1 MNSLKENSVLQTLIK
16 VFNSYVFREKED
28 NQEIK
33 TLSKIG
39 VIQLYF
45 DYNII
50 DTCGYNILHLNEYLH
65 QISPDN
71 DEITFEQFLLLLFY
85 IYESQINPKFDEEN
99 EVNDMTIENIND
111 ISDNRQDITDKNN
124 LIKIILEDYENGKK
138 YFKFCV
144 PNLRNEIF
152 KALLNYETIDQIS
165 KYMYAFNEEIFSKYQ
180 TKNKDK
186 NFYYIKIIK
195 LNPFFIENHLTSV
208 FNGEELMNFVQV
220 FTKLNLKTE
229 SMKQEFASI
238 FDHPMP
244 ENQLNDFYDNNFSSP
259 RDFNF
264 NFSSL
269 LLMMAIMANNL
280 PSTKEAE
287 LDEKIRFFFEEI
299 LNLKRDDADLI
310 TERIIKDN
318 EEELDDELLE
328 ESSTLLSAKNKK
340 EFTKDDLELIHDFFT
355 NLDRLCPNSDSNV
368 LLFSNQYQNP
378 AKKIYTNITDEKKPK
393 FPVEKLFVEIEEEQE
408 RQIAKKEEILIKK
421 AKKAKKDP
429 KNKSTN
435 PYDTKMGELLNKEQE
450 EERYLGKKNIK
461 SLTNR
466 FIKKTMKE
474 ILPNTKVFPTIIKE
488 ILSLPENLPQKSM
501 ELVVMSLEDR
511 VNGDYEKAIKRLE
524 KAQEF
529 LPKDINKINWQT
541 ELYFNLTL
549 GSLYEAMDLN
559 FQTIKY
565 FSEALHNHEKL
576 ISFSPDNALPFSF
589 IGEFFIKMKE
599 YEWALR
605 CYTKAKMIREET
617 IGGDT
622 IDTATIYNNLGV
634 AAFCL
639 ESYLP
644 ANGYFMMAYEIYK
657 NLMGINHM
665 RTIIIKENLSKLKN
679 MNFNKDV
686 EFKTLSKYA
695 TPAQLVKN
703 PKNKK
708 IEILYKY
715 LIF

>member
-1 MNSLKENSVLQTLIK
+1 MDLALKENSVLETLTK
-16 VFNSYVFREKED
+16 VFNSYVFREKKD
-28 NQEIK
+28 NPEFKSLTKNSIFQIF
-33 TLSKIG
+33 
-39 VIQLYF
+39 F
-45 DYNII
+45 DYNIM
-50 DTCGYNILHLNEYLH
+50 DTCGYNILHINEFLH
-65 QISPDN
+65 QLVPDDN
-71 DEITFEQFLLLLFY
+71 EEVTFEKFLILIFY
-85 IYESQINPKFDEEN
+85 IYETQIQPKFDEEN
-99 EVNDMTIENIND
+99 DVSDLTIENVND
-111 ISDNRQDITDKNN
+111 ISDNRKEISEGDNI
-124 LIKIILEDYENGKK
+124 IKIILEDYENGKK
-138 YFKFCV
+138 FFKFCI
-144 PNLRNEIF
+144 PFLKNEYFNQLI
-152 KALLNYETIDQIS
+152 NYETIDLIS
-165 KYMYAFNEEIFSKYQ
+165 KYMYALNEDIFTRYQ
-180 TKNKDK
+180 AQRKNT
-186 NFYYIKIIK
+186 NFYFLNIIK
-195 LNPFFIENHLTSV
+195 LNALFIENHITSV
-208 FNGEELMNFVQV
+208 FKGEELMNFVQV
-220 FTKLNLKTE
+220 FTKFNLKYE
-229 SMKQEFASI
+229 NLRQEFAAI
-238 FDHPMP
+238 FESQMS
-244 ENQLNDFYDNNFSSP
+244 ENQLNDFYGNNFSSAK
-259 RDFNF
+259 DINLS
-264 NFSSL
+264 FSSFI
-269 LLMMAIMANNL
+269 LLMAILAINL
-280 PSTKEAE
+280 PSTQDADINER
-287 LDEKIRFFFEEI
+287 IRFFFEEI

-310 TERIIKDN
+310 TERIIKEK
-318 EEELDDELLE
+318 EEEIDNELLE
-328 ESSTLLSAKNKK
+328 ESEKLNSAKNKK
-340 EFTKDDLELIHDFFT
+340 DFTKDDIELIHEFFT
-355 NLDRLCPNSDSNV
+355 NLDKLCPPPDENV
-368 LLFSNQYQNP
+368 ILFSNQYSSP
-378 AKKIYTNITDEKKPK
+378 TRSLYTNKIENKIPK
-393 FPVEKLFVEIEEEQE
+393 FPTEKLYIEKEEEQE
-408 RQIAKKEEILIKK
+408 RQIAKKEELLISK

-429 KNKSTN
+429 KNKNTN

-511 VNGDYEKAIKRLE
+511 VNGDYEKAIKRFE

-605 CYTKAKMIREET
+605 CYSKAKMIREET

-703 PKNKK
+703 PKKK
-708 IEILYKY
+708 K
-715 LIF
+715 

>member
-1 MNSLKENSVLQTLIK
+1 MDLALKENSVLETLTK
-16 VFNSYVFREKED
+16 VFNSYVFREKKD
-28 NQEIK
+28 NPEFKSLTKNSIFQIF
-33 TLSKIG
+33 
-39 VIQLYF
+39 F
-45 DYNII
+45 DYNIM
-50 DTCGYNILHLNEYLH
+50 DTCGYNILHINEFLH
-65 QISPDN
+65 QLVPDDN
-71 DEITFEQFLLLLFY
+71 EEVTFEKFLILIFY
-85 IYESQINPKFDEEN
+85 IYETQIQPKFDEEN
-99 EVNDMTIENIND
+99 DVSDLTIENVND
-111 ISDNRQDITDKNN
+111 ISDNRKEISEGDNI
-124 LIKIILEDYENGKK
+124 IKIILEDYENGKK
-138 YFKFCV
+138 FFKFCI
-144 PNLRNEIF
+144 PFLKNEYFNQLI
-152 KALLNYETIDQIS
+152 NYETIDLIS
-165 KYMYAFNEEIFSKYQ
+165 KYMYALNEDIFTRYQ
-180 TKNKDK
+180 AQKKNR
-186 NFYYIKIIK
+186 NFYFLNIIK
-195 LNPFFIENHLTSV
+195 LNALFIENHITSV
-208 FNGEELMNFVQV
+208 FKGEELMNFVQV
-220 FTKLNLKTE
+220 FTKFNLKYE
-229 SMKQEFASI
+229 NLRQEFAAI
-238 FDHPMP
+238 FESQMS
-244 ENQLNDFYDNNFSSP
+244 ENQLNDFYGNNFSSAK
-259 RDFNF
+259 DINLS
-264 NFSSL
+264 FSSFI
-269 LLMMAIMANNL
+269 LLMAILAINL
-280 PSTKEAE
+280 PSTQDADINER
-287 LDEKIRFFFEEI
+287 IQFFFEEI

-310 TERIIKDN
+310 TERIIKEK
-318 EEELDDELLE
+318 EEEIDNELLE
-328 ESSTLLSAKNKK
+328 ESEKLNSAKNKK
-340 EFTKDDLELIHDFFT
+340 DFTKDDIELIHEFFT
-355 NLDRLCPNSDSNV
+355 NLDKLCPPPDENV
-368 LLFSNQYQNP
+368 ILFSNQYSSP
-378 AKKIYTNITDEKKPK
+378 TRSLYTNKIENKIPK
-393 FPVEKLFVEIEEEQE
+393 FPTEKLYIEKEEEQE
-408 RQIAKKEEILIKK
+408 RQIAKKEELLISK

-429 KNKSTN
+429 KNKNTN

-703 PKNKK
+703 PKKK
-708 IEILYKY
+708 K
-715 LIF
+715 

>member
-1 MNSLKENSVLQTLIK
+1 MDLALKENSVLETLTK
-16 VFNSYVFREKED
+16 VFNSYVFREKKD
-28 NQEIK
+28 NPEFKSLTKNSIFQIF
-33 TLSKIG
+33 
-39 VIQLYF
+39 F
-45 DYNII
+45 DYNIM
-50 DTCGYNILHLNEYLH
+50 DTCGYNILHINEFLH
-65 QISPDN
+65 QLVPDDN
-71 DEITFEQFLLLLFY
+71 EEVTFEKFLILIFY
-85 IYESQINPKFDEEN
+85 IYETQIQPKFDEEN
-99 EVNDMTIENIND
+99 DVSDLTIENVND
-111 ISDNRQDITDKNN
+111 ISDNRKEISEGDNI
-124 LIKIILEDYENGKK
+124 IKIILEDYENGKK
-138 YFKFCV
+138 FFKFCI
-144 PNLRNEIF
+144 PFLKNEYFNQLI
-152 KALLNYETIDQIS
+152 NYETIDLIS
-165 KYMYAFNEEIFSKYQ
+165 KYMYALNEDIFTRYQ
-180 TKNKDK
+180 AQRKNT
-186 NFYYIKIIK
+186 NFYFLNIIK
-195 LNPFFIENHLTSV
+195 LNALFIENHITSV
-208 FNGEELMNFVQV
+208 FKGEELMNFVQV
-220 FTKLNLKTE
+220 FTKFNLKYE
-229 SMKQEFASI
+229 NLRQEFAAI
-238 FDHPMP
+238 FESQMS
-244 ENQLNDFYDNNFSSP
+244 ENQLNDFYGNNFSSAK
-259 RDFNF
+259 DINLS
-264 NFSSL
+264 FSSFI
-269 LLMMAIMANNL
+269 LLMAILAINL
-280 PSTKEAE
+280 PSTQDADINER
-287 LDEKIRFFFEEI
+287 IRFFFEEI

-310 TERIIKDN
+310 TERIIKEK
-318 EEELDDELLE
+318 EEEIDNELLE
-328 ESSTLLSAKNKK
+328 ESEKLNSAKNKK
-340 EFTKDDLELIHDFFT
+340 DFTKDDIELIHEFFT
-355 NLDRLCPNSDSNV
+355 NLDKLCPPPDENV
-368 LLFSNQYQNP
+368 ILFSNQYSSP
-378 AKKIYTNITDEKKPK
+378 TLSLYTNKIENKIPK
-393 FPVEKLFVEIEEEQE
+393 FPTEKLYIEKEEEQE
-408 RQIAKKEEILIKK
+408 RQIAKKEELLISK

-429 KNKSTN
+429 KNKNTN

-450 EERYLGKKNIK
+450 EERYLGKENIK

-703 PKNKK
+703 PKKK
-708 IEILYKY
+708 K
-715 LIF
+715 

>member
-1 MNSLKENSVLQTLIK
+1 MDLALKENSVLETLTK
-16 VFNSYVFREKED
+16 VFNSYVFREKKD
-28 NQEIK
+28 NPEFKSLTKNSIFQIF
-33 TLSKIG
+33 
-39 VIQLYF
+39 F
-45 DYNII
+45 DYNIM
-50 DTCGYNILHLNEYLH
+50 DTCGYNILHINEFLH
-65 QISPDN
+65 QLVPDDN
-71 DEITFEQFLLLLFY
+71 EEVTFEKFLILIFY
-85 IYESQINPKFDEEN
+85 IYETQIQPKFDEEN
-99 EVNDMTIENIND
+99 DVSDLTIENVND
-111 ISDNRQDITDKNN
+111 ISDNRKEISEGDNI
-124 LIKIILEDYENGKK
+124 IKIILEDYENGKK
-138 YFKFCV
+138 FFKFCI
-144 PNLRNEIF
+144 PFLKNEYFNQLI
-152 KALLNYETIDQIS
+152 NYETIDLIS
-165 KYMYAFNEEIFSKYQ
+165 KYMYALNEDIFTRYQ
-180 TKNKDK
+180 AQRKNT
-186 NFYYIKIIK
+186 NFYFLNIIK
-195 LNPFFIENHLTSV
+195 LNALFIENHITSV
-208 FNGEELMNFVQV
+208 FKGEELMNFVQV
-220 FTKLNLKTE
+220 FTKFNLKYE
-229 SMKQEFASI
+229 NLRQEFAAI
-238 FDHPMP
+238 FESQMS
-244 ENQLNDFYDNNFSSP
+244 ENQLNDFYGNNFSSAK
-259 RDFNF
+259 DINLS
-264 NFSSL
+264 FSSFI
-269 LLMMAIMANNL
+269 LLMAILAINL
-280 PSTKEAE
+280 PSTQDADINER
-287 LDEKIRFFFEEI
+287 IRFFFEEI

-310 TERIIKDN
+310 TERIIKEK
-318 EEELDDELLE
+318 EEEIDNELLE
-328 ESSTLLSAKNKK
+328 ESEKLNSAKNKK
-340 EFTKDDLELIHDFFT
+340 DFTKDDIELIHEFFT
-355 NLDRLCPNSDSNV
+355 NLDKLCPPPDENV
-368 LLFSNQYQNP
+368 ILFSNQYSSP
-378 AKKIYTNITDEKKPK
+378 TRSLYTNKIENKIPK
-393 FPVEKLFVEIEEEQE
+393 FPTEKLYIEKEEEQE
-408 RQIAKKEEILIKK
+408 RQIAKKEELLISK

-429 KNKSTN
+429 KNKNTN
-435 PYDTKMGELLNKEQE
+435 PYDTKMGELLNKEKE
-450 EERYLGKKNIK
+450 EERYLGKENIK

-703 PKNKK
+703 PKKK
-708 IEILYKY
+708 K
-715 LIF
+715 

>member
-1 MNSLKENSVLQTLIK
+1 MDLALKENSVLETLTK
-16 VFNSYVFREKED
+16 VFNSYVFREKKD
-28 NQEIK
+28 NPEFKSLTKNSIFQIF
-33 TLSKIG
+33 
-39 VIQLYF
+39 F
-45 DYNII
+45 DYNIM
-50 DTCGYNILHLNEYLH
+50 DTCGYNILHINEFLH
-65 QISPDN
+65 QLVPDDN
-71 DEITFEQFLLLLFY
+71 KEVTFEKFLILIFY
-85 IYESQINPKFDEEN
+85 IYETQIQPKFDEEN
-99 EVNDMTIENIND
+99 DVSDLTIENVND
-111 ISDNRQDITDKNN
+111 ISDNRKEISEGDNI
-124 LIKIILEDYENGKK
+124 IKIILEDYENGKK
-138 YFKFCV
+138 FFKFCI
-144 PNLRNEIF
+144 PFLKNEYFNQLI
-152 KALLNYETIDQIS
+152 NYETIDLIS
-165 KYMYAFNEEIFSKYQ
+165 KYMYALNEDIFTRYQ
-180 TKNKDK
+180 AQRKNT
-186 NFYYIKIIK
+186 NFYFLNIIK
-195 LNPFFIENHLTSV
+195 LNALFIENHITSV
-208 FNGEELMNFVQV
+208 FKGEELMNFVQV
-220 FTKLNLKTE
+220 FTKFNLKYE
-229 SMKQEFASI
+229 NLRQEFAAI
-238 FDHPMP
+238 FESQMS
-244 ENQLNDFYDNNFSSP
+244 ENQLNDFYGNNFSSAK
-259 RDFNF
+259 DINLS
-264 NFSSL
+264 FSSFI
-269 LLMMAIMANNL
+269 LLMAILAINL
-280 PSTKEAE
+280 PSTQDADINER
-287 LDEKIRFFFEEI
+287 IRFFFEEI

-310 TERIIKDN
+310 TERIIKEK
-318 EEELDDELLE
+318 EEEIDNELLE
-328 ESSTLLSAKNKK
+328 ESEKLNSAKNKK
-340 EFTKDDLELIHDFFT
+340 DFTKDDIELIHEFFT
-355 NLDRLCPNSDSNV
+355 NLDKLCPPPDENV
-368 LLFSNQYQNP
+368 ILFSNQYSSP
-378 AKKIYTNITDEKKPK
+378 TRSLYTNKIENKIPK
-393 FPVEKLFVEIEEEQE
+393 FPTEKLYIEKEEEQE
-408 RQIAKKEEILIKK
+408 RQIAKKEELLISK

-429 KNKSTN
+429 KNKNTN

-450 EERYLGKKNIK
+450 EERYLGKENIK

-589 IGEFFIKMKE
+589 IGEFLIKMKE

-703 PKNKK
+703 PKKK
-708 IEILYKY
+708 K
-715 LIF
+715 

>member
-1 MNSLKENSVLQTLIK
+1 MDLALKENSVLETLTK
-16 VFNSYVFREKED
+16 VFNSYVFREKKD
-28 NQEIK
+28 NPEFKSLTKNSIFQIF
-33 TLSKIG
+33 
-39 VIQLYF
+39 F
-45 DYNII
+45 DYNIM
-50 DTCGYNILHLNEYLH
+50 DTCGYNILHINEFLH
-65 QISPDN
+65 QLVPDDN
-71 DEITFEQFLLLLFY
+71 EEVTFEKFLILIFY
-85 IYESQINPKFDEEN
+85 IYETQIQPKFDEEN
-99 EVNDMTIENIND
+99 DVSDLTIENVND
-111 ISDNRQDITDKNN
+111 ISDNRKEISEGDNI
-124 LIKIILEDYENGKK
+124 IKIILEDYENGKK
-138 YFKFCV
+138 FFKFCI
-144 PNLRNEIF
+144 PFLKNEYFNQLI
-152 KALLNYETIDQIS
+152 NYETIDLIS
-165 KYMYAFNEEIFSKYQ
+165 KYMYALNEDIFTRYQ
-180 TKNKDK
+180 AQRKNT
-186 NFYYIKIIK
+186 NFYFLNIIK
-195 LNPFFIENHLTSV
+195 LNALFIENHITSV
-208 FNGEELMNFVQV
+208 FKGEELMNFVQV
-220 FTKLNLKTE
+220 FTKFNLKFE
-229 SMKQEFASI
+229 NLRQEFAAI
-238 FDHPMP
+238 FESQMS
-244 ENQLNDFYDNNFSSP
+244 ENQLNDFYGNNFSSAK
-259 RDFNF
+259 DINLS
-264 NFSSL
+264 FSSFI
-269 LLMMAIMANNL
+269 LLMAILAINL
-280 PSTKEAE
+280 PSTQDADINER
-287 LDEKIRFFFEEI
+287 IRFFFEEI

-310 TERIIKDN
+310 TERIIKEK
-318 EEELDDELLE
+318 EEEIDNELLE
-328 ESSTLLSAKNKK
+328 ESEKLNSAKNKK
-340 EFTKDDLELIHDFFT
+340 DFTKDDIELIHEFFT
-355 NLDRLCPNSDSNV
+355 NLDKLCPPPDENV
-368 LLFSNQYQNP
+368 ILFSNQYSSP
-378 AKKIYTNITDEKKPK
+378 TRSLYTNKIENKIPK
-393 FPVEKLFVEIEEEQE
+393 FPTEKLYIEKEEEQE
-408 RQIAKKEEILIKK
+408 RQIAKKEELLISK

-429 KNKSTN
+429 KNKNTN

-695 TPAQLVKN
+695 TASIN
-703 PKNKK
+703 
-708 IEILYKY
+708 
-715 LIF
+715 

>member
-1 MNSLKENSVLQTLIK
+1 MDLALKENSVLETLTK
-16 VFNSYVFREKED
+16 VFNSYVFREKKD
-28 NQEIK
+28 NPEFKSLTKNSIFQIF
-33 TLSKIG
+33 
-39 VIQLYF
+39 F
-45 DYNII
+45 DYNIM
-50 DTCGYNILHLNEYLH
+50 DTCGYNILHINEFLH
-65 QISPDN
+65 QLVPDDN
-71 DEITFEQFLLLLFY
+71 EEVTFEKFLILIFY
-85 IYESQINPKFDEEN
+85 IYETQIQPKFDEEN
-99 EVNDMTIENIND
+99 DVSDLTIENVND
-111 ISDNRQDITDKNN
+111 ISDNRKEISEGDNI
-124 LIKIILEDYENGKK
+124 IKIILEDYENGKK
-138 YFKFCV
+138 FFKFCI
-144 PNLRNEIF
+144 PFLKNEYFNQLI
-152 KALLNYETIDQIS
+152 NYETIDLIS
-165 KYMYAFNEEIFSKYQ
+165 KYMYALNEDIFTRYQ
-180 TKNKDK
+180 AQRKNT
-186 NFYYIKIIK
+186 NFYFLNIIK
-195 LNPFFIENHLTSV
+195 LNALFIENHITSV
-208 FNGEELMNFVQV
+208 FKGEELMNFVQV
-220 FTKLNLKTE
+220 FTKFNLKYE
-229 SMKQEFASI
+229 NLRQEFAAI
-238 FDHPMP
+238 FESQMS
-244 ENQLNDFYDNNFSSP
+244 ENQLNDFYGNNFSSAK
-259 RDFNF
+259 DINLS
-264 NFSSL
+264 FSSFI
-269 LLMMAIMANNL
+269 LLMAILAINL
-280 PSTKEAE
+280 PSTQDADINER
-287 LDEKIRFFFEEI
+287 IRFFFEEI

-310 TERIIKDN
+310 TERIIKEK
-318 EEELDDELLE
+318 EEEIDNELLE
-328 ESSTLLSAKNKK
+328 ESEKLNSAKNKK
-340 EFTKDDLELIHDFFT
+340 DFTKDDIELIHEFFI
-355 NLDRLCPNSDSNV
+355 NLDKLCPPPDENV
-368 LLFSNQYQNP
+368 ILFSNQYSSP
-378 AKKIYTNITDEKKPK
+378 TRSLYTNKIENKIPK
-393 FPVEKLFVEIEEEQE
+393 FPTEKLYIEKEEEQE
-408 RQIAKKEEILIKK
+408 RQIAKKEELLISK

-429 KNKSTN
+429 KNKNTN

-450 EERYLGKKNIK
+450 EERYLGKENIK

-703 PKNKK
+703 PKKK
-708 IEILYKY
+708 K
-715 LIF
+715 

>member
-1 MNSLKENSVLQTLIK
+1 MDLALKENSVLETLTK
-16 VFNSYVFREKED
+16 VFNSYVFREKKD
-28 NQEIK
+28 NPEFKSLTKNSIFQIF
-33 TLSKIG
+33 
-39 VIQLYF
+39 F
-45 DYNII
+45 DYNIM
-50 DTCGYNILHLNEYLH
+50 DTCGYNILHINEFLH
-65 QISPDN
+65 QLVPDDN
-71 DEITFEQFLLLLFY
+71 EEVTFEKFLILIFY
-85 IYESQINPKFDEEN
+85 IYETQIQPKFDEEN
-99 EVNDMTIENIND
+99 DVSDLTIENVND
-111 ISDNRQDITDKNN
+111 ISDNRKEISEGDNI
-124 LIKIILEDYENGKK
+124 IKIILEDYENGKK
-138 YFKFCV
+138 FFKFCI
-144 PNLRNEIF
+144 PFLKNEYFNQLI
-152 KALLNYETIDQIS
+152 NYETIDLIS
-165 KYMYAFNEEIFSKYQ
+165 KYMYALNEDIFTRYQ
-180 TKNKDK
+180 AQRKNT
-186 NFYYIKIIK
+186 NFYFLNIIK
-195 LNPFFIENHLTSV
+195 LNALFIENHITSV
-208 FNGEELMNFVQV
+208 FKGEELMNFIQV
-220 FTKLNLKTE
+220 FTKFNLKYE
-229 SMKQEFASI
+229 NLRQEFAAI
-238 FDHPMP
+238 FESQMS
-244 ENQLNDFYDNNFSSP
+244 ENQLNDFYGNNFSSAK
-259 RDFNF
+259 DINLS
-264 NFSSL
+264 FSSFI
-269 LLMMAIMANNL
+269 LLMAILAINL
-280 PSTKEAE
+280 PSTQDADINER
-287 LDEKIRFFFEEI
+287 IRFFFEEI

-310 TERIIKDN
+310 TERIIKEK
-318 EEELDDELLE
+318 EEEIDNELLE
-328 ESSTLLSAKNKK
+328 ESEKLNSAKNKK
-340 EFTKDDLELIHDFFT
+340 DFTKDDIELIHEFFT
-355 NLDRLCPNSDSNV
+355 NLDKLCPPPDENV
-368 LLFSNQYQNP
+368 ILFSNQYSSPTRNL
-378 AKKIYTNITDEKKPK
+378 YTNKIENKIPK
-393 FPVEKLFVEIEEEQE
+393 FPTEKLYIEKEEEQE
-408 RQIAKKEEILIKK
+408 RQIAKKEELLISK

-429 KNKSTN
+429 KNKNTN

-450 EERYLGKKNIK
+450 EERYLGKENIK

-605 CYTKAKMIREET
+605 CYSKAKMIREET

-703 PKNKK
+703 PKKK
-708 IEILYKY
+708 K
-715 LIF
+715 

>member
-1 MNSLKENSVLQTLIK
+1 MDLALKENSVLETLTK
-16 VFNSYVFREKED
+16 VFNSYVFREKKD
-28 NQEIK
+28 NPEFKSLTKNSIFQIF
-33 TLSKIG
+33 
-39 VIQLYF
+39 F
-45 DYNII
+45 DYNIM
-50 DTCGYNILHLNEYLH
+50 DTCGYNILHINEFLH
-65 QISPDN
+65 QLVPDDN
-71 DEITFEQFLLLLFY
+71 EEVTFEKFLILIFY
-85 IYESQINPKFDEEN
+85 IYETQIQPKFDEEN
-99 EVNDMTIENIND
+99 DVSDLTIENVND
-111 ISDNRQDITDKNN
+111 ISDNKKEISEGDNI
-124 LIKIILEDYENGKK
+124 IKIILEDYENGKK
-138 YFKFCV
+138 FFKFCI
-144 PNLRNEIF
+144 PFLKNEYFNQLI
-152 KALLNYETIDQIS
+152 NYETIDLIS
-165 KYMYAFNEEIFSKYQ
+165 KYMYALNEDIFTRYQ
-180 TKNKDK
+180 AQRKNT
-186 NFYYIKIIK
+186 NFYFLNIIK
-195 LNPFFIENHLTSV
+195 LNALFIENHITSV
-208 FNGEELMNFVQV
+208 FKGEELMNFVQV
-220 FTKLNLKTE
+220 FTKFNLKYE
-229 SMKQEFASI
+229 NLRQEFAAI
-238 FDHPMP
+238 FESQMS
-244 ENQLNDFYDNNFSSP
+244 ENQLNDFYGNNFSSAK
-259 RDFNF
+259 DINLS
-264 NFSSL
+264 FSSFI
-269 LLMMAIMANNL
+269 LLMAILAINL
-280 PSTKEAE
+280 PSTQDADINER
-287 LDEKIRFFFEEI
+287 IRFFFEEI

-310 TERIIKDN
+310 TERIIKEK
-318 EEELDDELLE
+318 EEEIDNELLE
-328 ESSTLLSAKNKK
+328 ESEKLNSAKNKK
-340 EFTKDDLELIHDFFT
+340 DFTKDDIELIHEFFT
-355 NLDRLCPNSDSNV
+355 NLDKLCPPPDENV
-368 LLFSNQYQNP
+368 ILFSNQYSSP
-378 AKKIYTNITDEKKPK
+378 TRSLYTNKIENKIPK
-393 FPVEKLFVEIEEEQE
+393 FPTEKLYIEKEEEQE
-408 RQIAKKEEILIKK
+408 RQIAKKEELLISK

-429 KNKSTN
+429 KNKNTN

-450 EERYLGKKNIK
+450 EERYLGKENIK

-605 CYTKAKMIREET
+605 CYIKAKMIREET

-703 PKNKK
+703 PKKK
-708 IEILYKY
+708 K
-715 LIF
+715 

>member
-1 MNSLKENSVLQTLIK
+1 MDLSLKENSVLGTLTK
-16 VFNSYVFREKED
+16 VFNSYVFREKKGNPEFKSLTK
-28 NQEIK
+28 NSIFQIF
-33 TLSKIG
+33 
-39 VIQLYF
+39 F
-45 DYNII
+45 DYNIM
-50 DTCGYNILHLNEYLH
+50 DTCGYNILHINEFLH
-65 QISPDN
+65 QLVQDDN
-71 DEITFEQFLLLLFY
+71 EEVTFEKFLILIFY
-85 IYESQINPKFDEEN
+85 IYETQIQPKFDEEN
-99 EVNDMTIENIND
+99 DVSDLTIENVND
-111 ISDNRQDITDKNN
+111 ISDNRKEISEGDNI
-124 LIKIILEDYENGKK
+124 IKIILEDYENGKK
-138 YFKFCV
+138 FFKFCI
-144 PNLRNEIF
+144 PFLKNEYFNQLI
-152 KALLNYETIDQIS
+152 NYETIDLIS
-165 KYMYAFNEEIFSKYQ
+165 KYMYALNEDIFTRYQ
-180 TKNKDK
+180 AQRKNT
-186 NFYYIKIIK
+186 NFYFLNIIK
-195 LNPFFIENHLTSV
+195 LNALFIENHITSV
-208 FNGEELMNFVQV
+208 FKGEELMNFVQV
-220 FTKLNLKTE
+220 FTKFNLKYE
-229 SMKQEFASI
+229 NLRQEFAAI
-238 FDHPMP
+238 FESQMS
-244 ENQLNDFYDNNFSSP
+244 ENQLNDFYGNNFSSAK
-259 RDFNF
+259 DINLS
-264 NFSSL
+264 FSSFI
-269 LLMMAIMANNL
+269 LLMAILAINL
-280 PSTKEAE
+280 PSTQDADINER
-287 LDEKIRFFFEEI
+287 IRFFFEEI

-310 TERIIKDN
+310 TERIIKEK
-318 EEELDDELLE
+318 EEEIDNELLE
-328 ESSTLLSAKNKK
+328 ESEKLNSAKNKK
-340 EFTKDDLELIHDFFT
+340 DFTKDDIELIHEFFT
-355 NLDRLCPNSDSNV
+355 NLDKLCPPPDENV
-368 LLFSNQYQNP
+368 ILFSNQYSSPTRNL
-378 AKKIYTNITDEKKPK
+378 YTNKIENKIPK
-393 FPVEKLFVEIEEEQE
+393 FPTEKLYIEKEEEQE
-408 RQIAKKEEILIKK
+408 RQIAKKEELLISK

-429 KNKSTN
+429 KNKNTN
-435 PYDTKMGELLNKEQE
+435 PYDTKMGELLNKAQE
-450 EERYLGKKNIK
+450 EERYLGKENIK

-501 ELVVMSLEDR
+501 ELVVLSLEDR

-589 IGEFFIKMKE
+589 IGEFLIKMKE

-703 PKNKK
+703 PKKK
-708 IEILYKY
+708 K
-715 LIF
+715 

>member
-1 MNSLKENSVLQTLIK
+1 MDLALKENSVLETLTK
-16 VFNSYVFREKED
+16 VFNSYVFREKKD
-28 NQEIK
+28 NPEFKSLTKNSIFQIF
-33 TLSKIG
+33 
-39 VIQLYF
+39 F
-45 DYNII
+45 DYNIM
-50 DTCGYNILHLNEYLH
+50 DTCGYNILHINEFLH
-65 QISPDN
+65 QLVPDDN
-71 DEITFEQFLLLLFY
+71 EEVTFEKFLILIFY
-85 IYESQINPKFDEEN
+85 IYETQIQPKFDEEN
-99 EVNDMTIENIND
+99 DVSDLTIENVND
-111 ISDNRQDITDKNN
+111 ISDNRKEISEGDNI
-124 LIKIILEDYENGKK
+124 IKIILEDYENGKK
-138 YFKFCV
+138 FFKFCI
-144 PNLRNEIF
+144 PFLKNEYFNQLI
-152 KALLNYETIDQIS
+152 NYETIDLIS
-165 KYMYAFNEEIFSKYQ
+165 KYMYALNEDIFTRYQ
-180 TKNKDK
+180 EQRKNT
-186 NFYYIKIIK
+186 NFYFLNIIK
-195 LNPFFIENHLTSV
+195 LNALFIENHITSV
-208 FNGEELMNFVQV
+208 FKGEELMNFVQV
-220 FTKLNLKTE
+220 FTKFNLKYE
-229 SMKQEFASI
+229 NLRQEFAAI
-238 FDHPMP
+238 FESQMS
-244 ENQLNDFYDNNFSSP
+244 ENQLNDFYGNNFSSAK
-259 RDFNF
+259 DINLS
-264 NFSSL
+264 FSSFI
-269 LLMMAIMANNL
+269 LLMAILAINL
-280 PSTKEAE
+280 PSTQDADINER
-287 LDEKIRFFFEEI
+287 IRFFFEEI

-310 TERIIKDN
+310 TERIIKEK
-318 EEELDDELLE
+318 EEEIDNELLE
-328 ESSTLLSAKNKK
+328 ESEKLNSAKNKK
-340 EFTKDDLELIHDFFT
+340 DFTKDDIELIHEFFT
-355 NLDRLCPNSDSNV
+355 NLDKLCPPPDENV
-368 LLFSNQYQNP
+368 ILFSNQYSSP
-378 AKKIYTNITDEKKPK
+378 TRSLYTNKIENKIPK
-393 FPVEKLFVEIEEEQE
+393 FPTEKLYIEKEEEQE
-408 RQIAKKEEILIKK
+408 RQIAKKEELLISK

-429 KNKSTN
+429 KNKNTN

-450 EERYLGKKNIK
+450 EERYLGKENIK

-703 PKNKK
+703 PKKK
-708 IEILYKY
+708 K
-715 LIF
+715 

>member
-1 MNSLKENSVLQTLIK
+1 MDLALKENSVLETLTK
-16 VFNSYVFREKED
+16 VFNSYVFREKKD
-28 NQEIK
+28 NPEFKSLTKNSIFQIF
-33 TLSKIG
+33 
-39 VIQLYF
+39 F
-45 DYNII
+45 DYNIM
-50 DTCGYNILHLNEYLH
+50 DTCGYNILHINEFLH
-65 QISPDN
+65 QLVPDDN
-71 DEITFEQFLLLLFY
+71 EEVTFEKFLILIFY
-85 IYESQINPKFDEEN
+85 IYETQIQPKFDEEN
-99 EVNDMTIENIND
+99 DVSDLTIENVND
-111 ISDNRQDITDKNN
+111 ISDNRKEISEGDNI
-124 LIKIILEDYENGKK
+124 IKIILEDYENGKK
-138 YFKFCV
+138 FFKFCI
-144 PNLRNEIF
+144 PFLKNEYFNQLI
-152 KALLNYETIDQIS
+152 NYETIDLIS
-165 KYMYAFNEEIFSKYQ
+165 KYMYALNEDIFTRYQ
-180 TKNKDK
+180 AQRKNT
-186 NFYYIKIIK
+186 NFYFLNIIK
-195 LNPFFIENHLTSV
+195 LNALFIENHITSV
-208 FNGEELMNFVQV
+208 FKGEELMNFVQV
-220 FTKLNLKTE
+220 FTKFNLKYE
-229 SMKQEFASI
+229 NLRQEFAAI
-238 FDHPMP
+238 FESQMS
-244 ENQLNDFYDNNFSSP
+244 ENQLNDFYGNNFSSAK
-259 RDFNF
+259 DINLS
-264 NFSSL
+264 FSSFI
-269 LLMMAIMANNL
+269 LLMAILAINL
-280 PSTKEAE
+280 PSTQDADINER
-287 LDEKIRFFFEEI
+287 IQFFFEEI

-310 TERIIKDN
+310 TERIIKEK
-318 EEELDDELLE
+318 EEEIDNELLE
-328 ESSTLLSAKNKK
+328 ESEKLNSAKNKK
-340 EFTKDDLELIHDFFT
+340 DFTKDDIELIHEFFT
-355 NLDRLCPNSDSNV
+355 NLDKLCPPPDENV
-368 LLFSNQYQNP
+368 ILFSNQYSSP
-378 AKKIYTNITDEKKPK
+378 TRSLYTNKIENKIPK
-393 FPVEKLFVEIEEEQE
+393 FPTEKLYIEKEEEQE
-408 RQIAKKEEILIKK
+408 RQIAKKEELLISK

-429 KNKSTN
+429 KNKNTN

-450 EERYLGKKNIK
+450 EERYLGKENIK

-599 YEWALR
+599 
-605 CYTKAKMIREET
+605 MIREET

-703 PKNKK
+703 PKKK
-708 IEILYKY
+708 K
-715 LIF
+715 

>member
-1 MNSLKENSVLQTLIK
+1 MDLALKENSVLETLTK
-16 VFNSYVFREKED
+16 VFNSYVFREKKD
-28 NQEIK
+28 NPEFKSLTKNSIFQIF
-33 TLSKIG
+33 
-39 VIQLYF
+39 F
-45 DYNII
+45 DYNIM
-50 DTCGYNILHLNEYLH
+50 DTCGYNILHINEFLH
-65 QISPDN
+65 QLVPDDN
-71 DEITFEQFLLLLFY
+71 EEVTFEKFLILIFY
-85 IYESQINPKFDEEN
+85 IYETQIQPKFDEEN
-99 EVNDMTIENIND
+99 DVSDLTIENVND
-111 ISDNRQDITDKNN
+111 ISDNRKEISEGDNI
-124 LIKIILEDYENGKK
+124 IKIILEDYENGKK
-138 YFKFCV
+138 FFKFCI
-144 PNLRNEIF
+144 PFLKNEYFNQLI
-152 KALLNYETIDQIS
+152 NYETIDLIS
-165 KYMYAFNEEIFSKYQ
+165 KYMYALNEDIFTRYQ
-180 TKNKDK
+180 AQRKNT
-186 NFYYIKIIK
+186 NFYFLNIIK
-195 LNPFFIENHLTSV
+195 LNALFIENHITSV
-208 FNGEELMNFVQV
+208 FKGEELMNFVQV
-220 FTKLNLKTE
+220 FTKFNLKYE
-229 SMKQEFASI
+229 NLRQEFAAI
-238 FDHPMP
+238 FESQMS
-244 ENQLNDFYDNNFSSP
+244 ENQLNDFYGNNFSSAK
-259 RDFNF
+259 DINLS
-264 NFSSL
+264 FSSFI
-269 LLMMAIMANNL
+269 LLMAILAINL
-280 PSTKEAE
+280 PSTQDADINER
-287 LDEKIRFFFEEI
+287 IRFFFEEI

-310 TERIIKDN
+310 TERIIKEK
-318 EEELDDELLE
+318 EEEIDNELLE
-328 ESSTLLSAKNKK
+328 ESEKLNSAKNKK
-340 EFTKDDLELIHDFFT
+340 DFTKDDIELIHEFFT
-355 NLDRLCPNSDSNV
+355 NLDKLCPPPDENV
-368 LLFSNQYQNP
+368 ILFSNQYSSPTRNL
-378 AKKIYTNITDEKKPK
+378 YTNKIENKIPK
-393 FPVEKLFVEIEEEQE
+393 FPTEKLYIEKEEEQE
-408 RQIAKKEEILIKK
+408 QQIAKKEEILISK
-421 AKKAKKDP
+421 AKKVKKDP
-429 KNKSTN
+429 KNKNTN

-703 PKNKK
+703 PKKK
-708 IEILYKY
+708 K
-715 LIF
+715 

>member
-1 MNSLKENSVLQTLIK
+1 MDLALKENSVLETLTK
-16 VFNSYVFREKED
+16 VFNSYVFREKKD
-28 NQEIK
+28 NPEFKSLTKNSIFQIF
-33 TLSKIG
+33 
-39 VIQLYF
+39 F
-45 DYNII
+45 DYNIM
-50 DTCGYNILHLNEYLH
+50 DTCGYNILHINEFLH
-65 QISPDN
+65 QLVPDDN
-71 DEITFEQFLLLLFY
+71 EEVTFEKFLILIFY
-85 IYESQINPKFDEEN
+85 IYETQIQPKFDEEN
-99 EVNDMTIENIND
+99 DVSDLTIENVND
-111 ISDNRQDITDKNN
+111 ISDNRKEISEGDNI
-124 LIKIILEDYENGKK
+124 IKIILEDYENGKK
-138 YFKFCV
+138 FFKFCI
-144 PNLRNEIF
+144 PFLKNEYFNQLI
-152 KALLNYETIDQIS
+152 NYETIDLIS
-165 KYMYAFNEEIFSKYQ
+165 KYMYALNEDIFTRYQ
-180 TKNKDK
+180 AQRKNT
-186 NFYYIKIIK
+186 NFYFLNIIK
-195 LNPFFIENHLTSV
+195 LNALFIENHITSV
-208 FNGEELMNFVQV
+208 FKGEELMNFVQV
-220 FTKLNLKTE
+220 FTKFNLKYE
-229 SMKQEFASI
+229 NLRQEFAAI
-238 FDHPMP
+238 FESQMS
-244 ENQLNDFYDNNFSSP
+244 ENQLNDFYGNNFSSAK
-259 RDFNF
+259 DINLS
-264 NFSSL
+264 FSSFI
-269 LLMMAIMANNL
+269 LLMAILAINL
-280 PSTKEAE
+280 PSTQDADINER
-287 LDEKIRFFFEEI
+287 IRFFFEEI

-310 TERIIKDN
+310 TERIIKEK
-318 EEELDDELLE
+318 EEEIDNELLE
-328 ESSTLLSAKNKK
+328 ESEKLNSAKNKK
-340 EFTKDDLELIHDFFT
+340 DFTKDDIELIHEFFT
-355 NLDRLCPNSDSNV
+355 NLDKLCPPPDENV
-368 LLFSNQYQNP
+368 ILFSNQYSSPTRNL
-378 AKKIYTNITDEKKPK
+378 YTNKIENKIPK
-393 FPVEKLFVEIEEEQE
+393 FPTEKLYIEKEEEQE
-408 RQIAKKEEILIKK
+408 RQIAKKEELLISK

-429 KNKSTN
+429 KNKNTN

-703 PKNKK
+703 PKKK
-708 IEILYKY
+708 K
-715 LIF
+715 

>member
-238 FDHPMP
+238 FDHPMQ

-435 PYDTKMGELLNKEQE
+435 QYDTKMGELLNMEQE
-450 EERYLGKKNIK
+450 EERYLGKEKIK
-461 SLTNR
+461 SLTDR
-466 FIKKTMKE
+466 FIIKTVKE

-488 ILSLPENLPQKSM
+488 VLSLPENLPQKSM
-501 ELVVMSLEDR
+501 ELIVQSLEDR
-511 VNGDYEKAIKRLE
+511 VAGDFEKAIKRLE
-524 KAQEF
+524 KAKEF
-529 LPKDINKINWQT
+529 LPKDMNKINWQA

-549 GSLYEAMDLN
+549 GYLYETLDYN
-559 FQTIKY
+559 FQAIKY

-576 ISFSPDNALPFSF
+576 ISFSPDIALLFCF
-589 IGEFFIKMKE
+589 LGEFFTKMQE
-599 YEWALR
+599 FEWALR
-605 CYTKAKMIREET
+605 CYEKAKEVREEI

-634 AAFCL
+634 VSYCL

-657 NLMGINHM
+657 NLEGINNM
-665 RTIIIKENLSKLKN
+665 RTIIIKENLQKLRN
-679 MNFNKDV
+679 LNYNKEI
-686 EFKTLSKYA
+686 EFKTLSKYE

-703 PKNKK
+703 PKKK
-708 IEILYKY
+708 K
-715 LIF
+715 

>member
-1 MNSLKENSVLQTLIK
+1 MDLALKENSVLETLTK
-16 VFNSYVFREKED
+16 VFNSYVFREKKD
-28 NQEIK
+28 NPEFKSLTKNSIFQIF
-33 TLSKIG
+33 
-39 VIQLYF
+39 F
-45 DYNII
+45 DYNIM
-50 DTCGYNILHLNEYLH
+50 DTCGYNILHINEFLH
-65 QISPDN
+65 QLVPDDN
-71 DEITFEQFLLLLFY
+71 EEVTFEKFLILIFY
-85 IYESQINPKFDEEN
+85 IYETQIQPKFDEEN
-99 EVNDMTIENIND
+99 DVSDLTIENVND
-111 ISDNRQDITDKNN
+111 ISDNRKEISEGDNI
-124 LIKIILEDYENGKK
+124 IKIILEDYENGKK
-138 YFKFCV
+138 FFKFCI
-144 PNLRNEIF
+144 PFLKNEYFNQLI
-152 KALLNYETIDQIS
+152 NYETIDLIS
-165 KYMYAFNEEIFSKYQ
+165 KYMYALNEDIFTRYQ
-180 TKNKDK
+180 AQRKNT
-186 NFYYIKIIK
+186 NFYFLNIIK
-195 LNPFFIENHLTSV
+195 LNALFIENHITSV
-208 FNGEELMNFVQV
+208 FKGEELMNFVQV
-220 FTKLNLKTE
+220 FTKFNLKYE
-229 SMKQEFASI
+229 NLRQEFAAI
-238 FDHPMP
+238 FESQMS
-244 ENQLNDFYDNNFSSP
+244 ENQLNDFYGNNFSSAK
-259 RDFNF
+259 DINLS
-264 NFSSL
+264 FSSFI
-269 LLMMAIMANNL
+269 LLMAILAINL
-280 PSTKEAE
+280 PSTHDADINER
-287 LDEKIRFFFEEI
+287 IRFFFEEI

-310 TERIIKDN
+310 TERIIKEK
-318 EEELDDELLE
+318 EEEIDNELLE
-328 ESSTLLSAKNKK
+328 ESEKLNSAKNKK
-340 EFTKDDLELIHDFFT
+340 DFTKDDIELIHEFFT
-355 NLDRLCPNSDSNV
+355 NLDKLCPPPDENV
-368 LLFSNQYQNP
+368 ILFSNQYSSP
-378 AKKIYTNITDEKKPK
+378 TRSLYTNKIENKIPK
-393 FPVEKLFVEIEEEQE
+393 FPTEKLYIEKEEEQE
-408 RQIAKKEEILIKK
+408 RQIAKKEELLISK

-429 KNKSTN
+429 KNKNTN

-450 EERYLGKKNIK
+450 EERYLGKENIK

-703 PKNKK
+703 PKKK
-708 IEILYKY
+708 K
-715 LIF
+715 